1 MGAKVALKAVLL
13 ASLVLVCRRGEGL
26 VQFFIRH
33 GLDSKPGLLFCLPPS
48 VRSLQCFGSFNEPP
62 RQSLVRFRVTLL
74 VPLVKE
80 KEKSTK
86 GKVYNGSVCHRTS
99 NTW

>member
-33 GLDSKPGLLFCLPPS
+33 GLDSKPGLLFLSAS
-48 VRSLQCFGSFNEPP
+48 VGSVAAP